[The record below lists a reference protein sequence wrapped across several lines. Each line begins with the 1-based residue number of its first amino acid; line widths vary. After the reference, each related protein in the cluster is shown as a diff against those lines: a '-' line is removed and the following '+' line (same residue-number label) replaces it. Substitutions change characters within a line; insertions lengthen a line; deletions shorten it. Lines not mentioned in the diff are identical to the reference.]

1 MACSDVPRFR
11 TELLRSCA
19 QLSAPECQKGVAQA
33 AEAYGDQCLLLPL
46 YSSVATASV
55 AAYVCP
61 KATGALAVRCEAV
74 APGLV
79 GPAPH
84 TGDPAPSPG
93 AAGQGPSAG
102 LIAGGS
108 VVGLGALGGALEYYA
123 RKAPW
128 IDQLGTFGGEVP
140 DAVRNRVDV
149 DPDGTKY
156 LADQEGRRQLVFQ
169 KGGNAAHPVIVNDAV
184 TFLGKQIRPQTYALG
199 TGVDPYKMYQDP
211 REGPETYYLPELS
224 QVERADP
231 IKPPG
236 FFKSRRNST
245 WVQSPDERQRYI
257 KQVHRHRISEAE
269 VGLR

>member
-11 TELLRSCA
+11 AELLRSCA
-19 QLSAPECQKGVAQA
+19 QLGAPECQSGVAQA

-108 VVGLGALGGALEYYA
+108 VAGLAALGGALEYWGRRTPYLEQVSNSDDTSQIESNIENTPIGSTVQT
-123 RKAPW
+123 RSGDTVYVYTNPGKGDVQKLTLVPEKRL
-128 IDQLGTFGGEVP
+128 LGGTR
-140 DAVRNRVDV
+140 VRLVDV
-149 DPDGTKY
+149 DRGST
-156 LADQEGRRQLVFQ
+156 
-169 KGGNAAHPVIVNDAV
+169 
-184 TFLGKQIRPQTYALG
+184 
-199 TGVDPYKMYQDP
+199 
-211 REGPETYYLPELS
+211 
-224 QVERADP
+224 
-231 IKPPG
+231 PG
-236 FFKSRRNST
+236 FFRRGLQST
-245 WVQSPDERQRYI
+245 WATRSGSGYGREDALSIAQSKYEQQ
-257 KQVHRHRISEAE
+257 K
-269 VGLR
+269 L